1 MDTQQNQQRIK
12 AIYQMLF
19 EMATG
24 NLSFRIIK
32 TDQNDEVDKLSEML
46 NNLAGQMH
54 DIILRSGY
62 VNPHYSYQNLVQTT
76 FILDINFIISNF
88 NAHVPEALNYESAEL
103 FQVDFGKFIAPQS
116 FSIWNQKK
124 MEASLDDN
132 YHSTVQLIFIT
143 GNNKLVPTFC
153 TISRLRY
160 SDKIIVNSITTILQ
174 ELLLDA
180 KYVIKIAIEKQ
191 SEAVIIQNLYD
202 YILNHLEQPLPT
214 LKELAV
220 LFDSNEYRLKLG
232 FREFFKTS
240 IYNFYHEERLKRA
253 HLMIQQTKI
262 PLKEIAIMNGFNTY
276 LNFYKAFK
284 KRFTYA
290 PSEVDRG
297 VNATN

>member
-32 TDQNDEVDKLSEML
+32 TDQNDEVGKLSEML
-46 NNLAGQMH
+46 NNLAGKMH
-54 DIILRSGY
+54 DIILQSGY
-62 VNPHYSYQNLVQTT
+62 VNPHYSYQNLVQTS
-76 FILDINFIISNF
+76 FILEDNFIISNF
-88 NAHVPEALNYESAEL
+88 NAHVPEALNYESEEL

-116 FSIWNQKK
+116 FGIWNQKK

-132 YHSTVQLIFIT
+132 YHSTVQLILIT
-143 GNNKLVPTFC
+143 GNNKLLPTFC

-174 ELLLDA
+174 ELLSDA
-180 KYVIKIAIEKQ
+180 KYVIKINPEKQ
-191 SEAVIIQNLYD
+191 SEAIVMQNLYD
-202 YILNHLEQPLPT
+202 YILNHLEEPLPT
-214 LKELAV
+214 LKELAI
-220 LFDSNEYRLKLG
+220 LFDCNEYKLKLG

-240 IYNFYHEERLKRA
+240 IYNFYHDERLKRA
-253 HLMIQQTKI
+253 HLMILQTKI

-284 KRFTYA
+284 KRFKYA
-290 PSEVDRG
+290 PSEVDRSP
-297 VNATN
+297 NEAN

>member
-1 MDTQQNQQRIK
+1 MENQKIQQRIK

-24 NLSFRIIK
+24 NLAFRIIK
-32 TDQNDEVDKLSEML
+32 TDQDDEVGKMSEML
-46 NNLAGQMH
+46 NKLAGEMH
-54 DIILRSGY
+54 DILLQSGY

-76 FILDINFIISNF
+76 FILDDNFLISNF
-88 NAHVPEALNYESAEL
+88 NAHVLQALYYESEEL

-124 MEASLDDN
+124 KEASLDDN
-132 YHSTVQLIFIT
+132 YHSTVQLIFVT
-143 GNNKLVPTFC
+143 GNNKLLPAFC

-174 ELLLDA
+174 ELLSDP
-180 KYVIKIAIEKQ
+180 KYVIKINPERQ
-191 SEAVIIQNLYD
+191 SEAIVMQNLYD
-202 YILNHLEQPLPT
+202 YILNHLEEPLPT

-220 LFDSNEYRLKLG
+220 LFDCNEYKLKLG

-240 IYNFYHEERLKRA
+240 IYNFYHDERLKRA

-284 KRFTYA
+284 KRFKYA
-290 PSEVDRG
+290 PSEVDRSP
-297 VNATN
+297 NEAN

>member
-1 MDTQQNQQRIK
+1 MENQKIQQRIK

-24 NLSFRIIK
+24 NLAFRIIK
-32 TDQNDEVDKLSEML
+32 TDQDDEVGKMSEML
-46 NNLAGQMH
+46 NKLAGEMH
-54 DIILRSGY
+54 DILLQSGY

-76 FILDINFIISNF
+76 FILDDNFLISNY
-88 NAHVPEALNYESAEL
+88 NAHALQALYYESEEL

-124 MEASLDDN
+124 KEASLDDN
-132 YHSTVQLIFIT
+132 YHSTVQLIFVT
-143 GNNKLVPTFC
+143 GNNKLLPAFC

-174 ELLLDA
+174 ELLSDP
-180 KYVIKIAIEKQ
+180 KYVIKINPERQ
-191 SEAVIIQNLYD
+191 SEAIVMQNLYD
-202 YILNHLEQPLPT
+202 YILNHLEEPLPT

-220 LFDSNEYRLKLG
+220 LFDCNEYKLKLG

-240 IYNFYHEERLKRA
+240 IYNFYHDERLKRA

-284 KRFTYA
+284 KKFKYA
-290 PSEVDRG
+290 PSEVDRSP
-297 VNATN
+297 NEAN

>member
-1 MDTQQNQQRIK
+1 MENQKMQQRIK

-24 NLSFRIIK
+24 NLAFRIIK
-32 TDQNDEVDKLSEML
+32 TDQDDEVGKMSEML
-46 NNLAGQMH
+46 NKLAGEMH
-54 DIILRSGY
+54 DILLQSGY

-76 FILDINFIISNF
+76 FILDDNFLISNY
-88 NAHVPEALNYESAEL
+88 NAHALQALYYESEEL

-124 MEASLDDN
+124 KEASLDDN
-132 YHSTVQLIFIT
+132 YHSTVQLIFVT
-143 GNNKLVPTFC
+143 GNNKLLPAFC

-174 ELLLDA
+174 ELLSDP
-180 KYVIKIAIEKQ
+180 KYVIKINPERQ
-191 SEAVIIQNLYD
+191 SEAIVMQNLYD
-202 YILNHLEQPLPT
+202 YILNHLEEPLPT

-220 LFDSNEYRLKLG
+220 LFDCNEYKLKLG

-240 IYNFYHEERLKRA
+240 IYNFYHDERLKRA
-253 HLMIQQTKI
+253 HLMILQTKI

-284 KRFTYA
+284 KRFKYA
-290 PSEVDRG
+290 PSEVDRSP
-297 VNATN
+297 NEAN

>member
-24 NLSFRIIK
+24 NLTFRIIK
-32 TDQNDEVDKLSEML
+32 TDQNDELEKLSEIL
-46 NNLAGQMH
+46 NNLAGQLH
-54 DIILRSGY
+54 DIILQSGH

-76 FILDINFIISNF
+76 FILDDNFIISNF
-88 NAHVPEALNYESAEL
+88 NAHVPEALYYESEEL
-103 FQVDFGKFIAPQS
+103 FQVEFGKFIAPQS
-116 FSIWNQKK
+116 FNIWNQKK
-124 MEASLDDN
+124 MEASLDKN
-132 YHSTVQLIFIT
+132 YHSTAQLIFIT
-143 GNNKLVPTFC
+143 GNNKLAPTFC
-153 TISRLRY
+153 TISRMRY

-174 ELLLDA
+174 ELLSDE
-180 KYVIKIAIEKQ
+180 KYVIKTASEKH
-191 SEAVIIQNLYD
+191 SEAVIMQNLYD

-220 LFDSNEYRLKLG
+220 KFASNEYRLKFG

-284 KRFTYA
+284 KRFKYA

-297 VNATN
+297 PE